1 MAGLMKDPRPLVQ
14 RVYEMLVEY
23 YLNEMRAGGMVVPSI
38 DRNLFWALHAESTV
52 RLVDHPLH
60 KKYIN

>member
-1 MAGLMKDPRPLVQ
+1 MKDCRPLVQ
-14 RVYEMLVEY
+14 HVYEMLVEY
-23 YLNEMRAGGMVVPSI
+23 YLNGMRAGGMVVPSI
-38 DRNLFWALHAESTV
+38 DRNLFWSLHAESSV